1 MTFGEELAAL
11 IFKHH
16 PKALQGDADALG
28 RVTGVMATTFG
39 GLLAFS
45 LRFNGKDHTLDVVR
59 HIVRQMLEQG
69 GMVNVKAETI
79 LRENRE

>member
-16 PKALQGDADALG
+16 PKALQGDAEALG

-45 LRFNGKDHTLDVVR
+45 LRFSGKDHTQDVVR
-59 HIVRQMLEQG
+59 HIVKDMLEQA
-69 GMVNVKAETI
+69 GMINVKAETI
-79 LRENRE
+79 LREKAD